1 MSDAVA
7 MPAAEE
13 VGAEKKRRFGF
24 PHPVTFLGLIIIL
37 VWIATLFIPAGEYK
51 TEDGRP
57 VPGSFHHVPSPLD
70 TREKFANLALSPING
85 LYGIKG
91 SSGHIGPF
99 ESGRLFGGAQVF
111 LFILAIG
118 AFMTVVF
125 ATGALDLGI
134 GHLAHRF
141 RARGALLIVVMSV
154 LFGVLGSV
162 MTWSD
167 ETLGF
172 YALMIP
178 LMFALGYDRMVTVA
192 VVTVAP
198 FVGAIGSTVTPFRI
212 GVGSDA
218 AGVTIGDGIGLRLVL
233 FALTMAATILYTL
246 RYAKRVKADPS
257 RSFVRID
264 PTEDEHVPTE
274 AQEVEPLTGRHK
286 VIIAL
291 VVATFVLL
299 VFSIIPWSDL
309 LGGRTVLADYE
320 THTTAV
326 KPYTWELGWW
336 LPELSAMFILMA
348 IVIGIVG
355 RLGEKGTASAIIKGI
370 VDFTG
375 PAIVVPLALAVS
387 VILTNTKTLDTV
399 LNSMEGW
406 VSGTSSQGFTFIL
419 ALVTLPLGFLV
430 GSGSA
435 GQALTMPILSP
446 LADFAHVDRSLVVTT
461 YNAVGAWFNLV
472 LPINAILVAGLAL
485 AKVPFDRYIKFMLPL
500 MGILLGIILVVL
512 LIGSAL

>member
-7 MPAAEE
+7 TPAGEE
-13 VGAEKKRRFGF
+13 VEEEQKSGFSF
-24 PHPVTFLGLIIIL
+24 PHPITFLGAIIVL
-37 VWIATLFIPAGEYK
+37 VWIGTLFIPAGEYRR
-51 TEDGRP
+51 EDGSP
-57 VPGSFHHVPSPLD
+57 VPGSFHHVDSPLD
-70 TREKFANLALSPING
+70 WGGKLSNLLLSPING
-85 LYGIKG
+85 LYGIRG
-91 SSGHIGPF
+91 ESGQVGPF
-99 ESGRLFGGAQVF
+99 EFGALFGGAQVF

-125 ATGALDLGI
+125 QTGALDLGI

-141 RARGALLIVVMSV
+141 RARGALLIVVMSL
-154 LFGVLGSV
+154 LFGLLGSV

-178 LMFALGYDRMVTVA
+178 LMFALGYDRMVTVS

-218 AGVTIGDGIGLRLVL
+218 AGVTIGDGITLRIVL
-233 FALTMAATILYTL
+233 FVLTMAATILYTL
-246 RYAKRVKADPS
+246 RYASRVKADPS
-257 RSFVRID
+257 RSFVRVE
-264 PTEDEHVPTE
+264 PTEDEHVPTG
-274 AQEVEPLTGRHK
+274 AQEVEPMTGRHK
-286 VIIAL
+286 LIVAL
-291 VVATFVLL
+291 VIGTFVLL

-309 LGGRTVLADYE
+309 FGGQTVFADYE

-326 KPYTWELGWW
+326 KPYSWELGWW
-336 LPELSAMFILMA
+336 LPELSALFVVMA
-348 IVIGIVG
+348 IVVGVVG
-355 RLGEKGTASAIIKGI
+355 RLGEKGTATAIIKGI

-375 PAIVVPLALAVS
+375 PAIIVPLALAVS
-387 VILTNTKTLDTV
+387 VILTNSKTLDTV

-406 VSGTSSQGFTFIL
+406 VSGTSSAVFTLIL
-419 ALVTLPLGFLV
+419 AVVTLPLGFLV

-435 GQALTMPILSP
+435 GQALTMPILAP
-446 LADFAHVDRSLVVTT
+446 LADFADVDRSLVVTT
-461 YNAVGAWFNLV
+461 FNAIGAWLNLV

-485 AKVPFDRYIKFMLPL
+485 AKVPFDRYIRFMLPL
-500 MGILLGIILVVL
+500 MGVLLGIILAVV
-512 LIGSAL
+512 LIGSAF

>member
-1 MSDAVA
+1 VSDAVA
-7 MPAAEE
+7 TPAAEDVE
-13 VGAEKKRRFGF
+13 EEKKSRFSF
-24 PHPVTFLGLIIIL
+24 PHPVTFLALIIVL
-37 VWIATLFIPAGEYK
+37 VWIATLFIPAGEYRI
-51 TEDGRP
+51 EDGRP

-70 TREKFANLALSPING
+70 FREKLANLALSPING
-85 LYGIKG
+85 LYGIQG
-91 SSGHIGPF
+91 STGHVGPF

-125 ATGALDLGI
+125 ETEALDLGI

-141 RARGALLIVVMSV
+141 RTRGALLIVVMTV
-154 LFGVLGSV
+154 LFGLLGSV

-167 ETLGF
+167 ESLGF

-218 AGVTIGDGIGLRLVL
+218 AGVTIGDGIGLRLAL
-233 FALTMAATILYTL
+233 FVLTMAATILYTL
-246 RYAKRVKADPS
+246 RYARRVKADPS
-257 RSFVRID
+257 RSFVRVVA
-264 PTEDEHVPTE
+264 TKDEHVPTE
-274 AQEVEPLTGRHK
+274 AQETAPLTGTHK

-299 VFSIIPWSDL
+299 VFSIMPWSDL
-309 LGGRTVLADYE
+309 FGGQTVVADYE

-326 KPYTWELGWW
+326 KPYSWELGWW
-336 LPELSAMFILMA
+336 LPELSAMFVVMA
-348 IVIGIVG
+348 IVIGLVG
-355 RLGEKGTASAIIKGI
+355 RLGEKGIASAIIKGI

-399 LNSMEGW
+399 LNAMEGW
-406 VSGTSSQGFTFIL
+406 VSGTSSQGFTLIL
-419 ALVTLPLGFLV
+419 AVVTLPLGFLV

-435 GQALTMPILSP
+435 GQALTMPILAP

-461 YNAVGAWFNLV
+461 FNAIGAWLNLV

-485 AKVPFDRYIKFMLPL
+485 AKVPFDRYFRFMLPL
-500 MGILLGIILVVL
+500 MGILLAIILAVL